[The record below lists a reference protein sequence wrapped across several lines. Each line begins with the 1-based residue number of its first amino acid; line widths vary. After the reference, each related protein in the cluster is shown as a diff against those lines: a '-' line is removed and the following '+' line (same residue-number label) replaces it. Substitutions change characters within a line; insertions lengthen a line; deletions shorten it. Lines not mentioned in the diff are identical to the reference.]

1 MEAKID
7 MIIRIMEGLSGK
19 VHTLES
25 QTSAENLDKKI
36 ENIVDKKLAEARER
50 EKRER
55 NLVFVNIKESA
66 AAAATERKRE
76 DIAEVKKV
84 LDKVVQLAED
94 EIREVFRLGQVGGNK
109 PRLLKV
115 VMKDKEKKYEIL
127 RKSKDLN
134 QGINDPRK
142 KVYVN
147 PDYSKEQRQANKELR
162 EEFKRRVGQGEKDIK
177 IIKGKIVKLENKGGG
192 GERNSTS
199 GS

>member
-1 MEAKID
+1 
-7 MIIRIMEGLSGK
+7 L
-19 VHTLES
+19 T
-25 QTSAENLDKKI
+25 
-36 ENIVDKKLAEARER
+36 KKLAEARER

-66 AAAATERKRE
+66 AAAATDRKRE

-94 EIREVFRLGQVGGNK
+94 EIQEVFRLGQVGGNK

-115 VMKDKEKKYEIL
+115 VVKDKEKKYEIL

-142 KVYVN
+142 KVFVN

-177 IIKGKIVKLENKGGG
+177 IIKGKIVKLENKGGWKETQPAVAEANIANDAGRNKG
-192 GERNSTS
+192 GNGVEQVIPVNK
-199 GS
+199 GQDVNGQA

>member
-66 AAAATERKRE
+66 AVAATERKRE

-94 EIREVFRLGQVGGNK
+94 EIQEVFRLGQVGGNK

-142 KVYVN
+142 KVFVN

-177 IIKGKIVKLENKGGG
+177 IIKGKIVKLEKKGGG
-192 GERNSTS
+192 KKLSQR
-199 GS
+199 